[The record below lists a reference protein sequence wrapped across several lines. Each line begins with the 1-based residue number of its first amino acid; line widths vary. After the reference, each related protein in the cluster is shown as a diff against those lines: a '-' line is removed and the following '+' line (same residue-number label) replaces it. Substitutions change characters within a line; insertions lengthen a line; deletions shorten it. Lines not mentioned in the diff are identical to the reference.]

1 MNSSFSIDSVL
12 KGKSALVIGG
22 SGGIGASVSLGLAR
36 CGVEL
41 TVHGGRESEKF
52 DLLLEKIFDA
62 SGVKPRKIVQELLTS
77 SFDTLE
83 TSLLTESARNCDI
96 LCVCFGPFVQK
107 PLHETSFSDWK
118 NLSLFD
124 YALPGFLVSSALPSM
139 MKNHFGRI
147 LLFGGT
153 GTSHRLEFST
163 NAAYA
168 GAKSGLNVLVS
179 SVAANYADYGITCNA
194 ICPGFVETEY
204 IPESLK
210 GELSS
215 KMPLGSMISLSS
227 VAETS
232 LFLLQNADIN
242 GTIVRLD
249 RGWSPSQKSLK
260 FC

>member
-1 MNSSFSIDSVL
+1 MNSFSDL
-12 KGKSALVIGG
+12 KGKTALVVGG
-22 SGGIGASVSLGLAR
+22 SGGIGAALSLALAQK
-36 CGVEL
+36 GVNL
-41 TVHGGRESEKF
+41 VVHGGHESEKF
-52 DLLLEKIFDA
+52 DSLLQKIHEI
-62 SGVKPRKIVQELLTS
+62 SGNKPKKIVQNLLESPFDSLES
-77 SFDTLE
+77 SALA
-83 TSLLTESARNCDI
+83 ESVRNCDI

-107 PLHETSFSDWK
+107 PLHETNISDWK
-118 NLSLFD
+118 TVSLLD

-139 MKNHFGRI
+139 IKNQFGRI

-153 GTSHRLEFST
+153 GTSHRSEFST

-179 SVAANYADYGITCNA
+179 SVAANYADSGITCNA

-210 GELSS
+210 TELSA
-215 KMPLGSMISLSS
+215 KMPFESMISLTS

-242 GTIVRLD
+242 GTVVRLD
-249 RGWSPSQKSLK
+249 RGWSPSQKSMK